1 MSSQQTGPKGAVGSQ
16 QAVKGVGA
24 PGQRWGGPATGVGST
39 SAFVYAQTIMAG
51 TYECINNINSTV
63 SGPMTNPNFPTY
75 GMTYFNLG
83 VDGTC
88 ITQVINTSSNLVAS
102 ASPGLWN
109 HSTSTPS
116 GGLSTSGNLFTS
128 TVGEIF
134 LPVAS
139 STSANTWI
147 LPNGTTFS
155 PGTFFTGQQEYQI
168 LEQPGPWPAGSAVN
182 TSVNVG
188 TEMIPVFAD
197 LGYILAA
204 QGATDLESFTNNWQ
218 VDPGL

>member
-1 MSSQQTGPKGAVGSQ
+1 MAAQPGAGKPVG
-16 QAVKGVGA
+16 AGVGA
-24 PGQRWGGPATGVGST
+24 IVGSAKTQAWGGPDTGIGST
-39 SAFVYAQTIMAG
+39 SAFVYSQTILAG

-75 GMTYFNLG
+75 GMTYFNVG

-88 ITQVINTSSNLVAS
+88 ITQVINSSANLTAS
-102 ASPGLWN
+102 ASPGVWN

-147 LPNGTTFS
+147 LPNGNTFS
-155 PGTFFTGQQEYQI
+155 PGTFFTGQQQYQI
-168 LEQPGPWPAGSAVN
+168 LQQPGPWPAGSAVN

-188 TEMIPVFAD
+188 TEMMPVFAD
-197 LGYILAA
+197 LGYILQA
-204 QGATDLESFTNNWQ
+204 QGATDLESFTSNWSIN
-218 VDPGL
+218 PGL